1 MDNRLDR
8 PIAWPEFSEAY
19 VKNQIGAEKKGQMDP
34 LVRIVLVDDH
44 RLFRELIKSYLE
56 SVVGFSVV
64 AEADNGNDAVAY
76 VKMHRPHVCIMD
88 ITLKGLDGFEA
99 TKKITKYGKTNVL
112 VVSAS
117 TKPECIQRMITAGA
131 KGYLFKDSSPE
142 TLCEA
147 VRAVA
152 AGMTFYPGD
161 RDGLEDNGKRPVLSD
176 REMQFIRLICDSR
189 SLAEIAQELNLSYST
204 VVSYKTRAMMKT
216 GTNTTAEL
224 VKYAIKNGIAQL
236 E

>member
-1 MDNRLDR
+1 MGTEN
-8 PIAWPEFSEAY
+8 IEM
-19 VKNQIGAEKKGQMDP
+19 MDP
-34 LVRIVLVDDH
+34 LIRIVLVDDH
-44 RLFRELIKSYLE
+44 RLFRDLIKSYLE
-56 SVVGFSVV
+56 TVVGFSVV
-64 AEADNGNDAVAY
+64 AEADNGDDAVAY

-99 TKKITKYGKTNVL
+99 TKKIIKYGKTNVL

-117 TKPECIQRMITAGA
+117 TKPDYIKRMLEAGA
-131 KGYLFKDSSPE
+131 KGYLFKDSSPD

-152 AGMTFYPGD
+152 AGLTFYPAEKD
-161 RDGLEDNGKRPVLSD
+161 IRKDGSKKQSLSE

-189 SLAEIAQELNLSYST
+189 SLNEIAAELNLSYST

-236 E
+236 D

>member
-1 MDNRLDR
+1 MGSDSRANID
-8 PIAWPEFSEAY
+8 A
-19 VKNQIGAEKKGQMDP
+19 

-56 SVVGFSVV
+56 SIVGFSVV

-99 TKKITKYGKTNVL
+99 TKKIIKYGKTNVL

-117 TKPECIQRMITAGA
+117 TKPECIRRMIAAGA

-142 TLCEA
+142 ILCEA

-152 AGMTFYPGD
+152 AGMTYYPME
-161 RDGLEDNGKRPVLSD
+161 RDAAGVGGKKQGLSE

-189 SLAEIAQELNLSYST
+189 SLNEIANELNLSYST

>member
-1 MDNRLDR
+1 M
-8 PIAWPEFSEAY
+8 
-19 VKNQIGAEKKGQMDP
+19 GADKQGEIDP
-34 LVRIVLVDDH
+34 LIRIVLVDDH

-56 SVVGFSVV
+56 TVVGFSVV

-99 TKKITKYGKTNVL
+99 TKKIIKYGKTNVL
-112 VVSAS
+112 CVSAS
-117 TKPECIQRMITAGA
+117 TKPDYIKRMLEAGA

-142 TLCEA
+142 ALCEA

-152 AGMTFYPGD
+152 AGMTFYPSESAAKD
-161 RDGLEDNGKRPVLSD
+161 SSKRPTLSE

-189 SLAEIAQELNLSYST
+189 SLNEIASELNLSYST

-236 E
+236 D

>member
-1 MDNRLDR
+1 MG
-8 PIAWPEFSEAY
+8 
-19 VKNQIGAEKKGQMDP
+19 KEKKGQLDP

-99 TKKITKYGKTNVL
+99 TKKIIKYGKTNVL

-117 TKPECIQRMITAGA
+117 TKPEYIRRMIAAGA

-152 AGMTFYPGD
+152 AGMNFYPGD
-161 RDGLEDNGKRPVLSD
+161 QESSKDDSKRPALSE
-176 REMQFIRLICDSR
+176 REMQFIRLVCDSR
-189 SLAEIAQELNLSYST
+189 SLSEIAAELNLSYST
-204 VVSYKTRAMMKT
+204 VMAYKTRAMMKT

>member
-1 MDNRLDR
+1 M
-8 PIAWPEFSEAY
+8 
-19 VKNQIGAEKKGQMDP
+19 GADKQGKVDP

-99 TKKITKYGKTNVL
+99 TKKIIKYGKTNVL

-117 TKPECIQRMITAGA
+117 TKQDYIRRMIDAGA

-152 AGMTFYPGD
+152 AGMSFYPA
-161 RDGLEDNGKRPVLSD
+161 ESEFNKSSVKRPALSD

-189 SLAEIAQELNLSYST
+189 SLNEIAAELNLSYST

-224 VKYAIKNGIAQL
+224 VKYAIRNGIAQL
-236 E
+236 D

>member
-1 MDNRLDR
+1 M
-8 PIAWPEFSEAY
+8 
-19 VKNQIGAEKKGQMDP
+19 GADKKVRTDP
-34 LVRIVLVDDH
+34 LIRIVLVDDH

-64 AEADNGNDAVAY
+64 AEADNGDDAVAY

-99 TKKITKYGKTNVL
+99 TKKIIKHGKTNVL

-117 TKPECIQRMITAGA
+117 TQPDYIRRMVEVGA

-152 AGMTFYPGD
+152 AGLTFYPAE
-161 RDGLEDNGKRPVLSD
+161 RDQRKESGKRPQLSE
-176 REMQFIRLICDSR
+176 REIQFIRLVCDSR
-189 SLAEIAQELNLSYST
+189 SLNEIAAELNLSYST
-204 VVSYKTRAMMKT
+204 IVSYKTRAMMKT
-216 GTNTTAEL
+216 GANTTAEL

-236 E
+236 D